1 MTAGHRAWCNDA
13 AMADDPNQTGKK
25 NTGLSGGLG
34 DLVKAESM
42 IQLAIALPAGCLIGW
57 LLGNWGDRH
66 FHQGWMG
73 ITGIVLGAIG
83 GFIQIFTTASKFLKK
98 G

>member
-1 MTAGHRAWCNDA
+1 
-13 AMADDPNQTGKK
+13 MADEKK
-25 NTGLSGGLG
+25 PGGPSEGMRGGLG

-57 LLGNWGDRH
+57 LLGSWADRH
-66 FHQGWMG
+66 FHQGWIG

-83 GFIQIFTTASKFLKK
+83 GFIQIFTTASRFLKR
-98 G
+98 GD